1 MATTTKKTATKT
13 VAKKPAA
20 KRKTTT
26 KAATTRKS
34 SVKPAAKKQKEVI
47 HQSFRPTK
55 DSTPFM
61 TFQFTKQSLYW
72 LILSVL
78 VLALGAWVMYLNIK
92 IQDIYDQVE
101 LNTYLHETYT
111 VPQKDKP
118 TATPTAE

>member
-1 MATTTKKTATKT
+1 MATTTKKTGTKT
-13 VAKKPAA
+13 VAKKPAVA
-20 KRKTTT
+20 RKTTT
-26 KAATTRKS
+26 KAAATRKS
-34 SVKPAAKKQKEVI
+34 NVKSAAKKHKAVT
-47 HQSFRPTK
+47 HQSFRPSK
-55 DSTPFM
+55 ESTPFM
-61 TFQFTKQSLYW
+61 TFQFTQQSLYW

-118 TATPTAE
+118 AATTAQ

>member
-1 MATTTKKTATKT
+1 MATPTKKTATKT

-20 KRKTTT
+20 TRKTTT
-26 KAATTRKS
+26 KS
-34 SVKPAAKKQKEVI
+34 AAKKQKAVT
-47 HQSFRPTK
+47 HQSFRPSK
-55 DSTPFM
+55 ESTPFM
-61 TFQFTKQSLYW
+61 TFQFTQQSLYW

-101 LNTYLHETYT
+101 LNTYLHETYA

-118 TATPTAE
+118 AATTAQ

>member
-13 VAKKPAA
+13 AAKKPASA
-20 KRKTTT
+20 RKSTT
-26 KAATTRKS
+26 K
-34 SVKPAAKKQKEVI
+34 PAVKKQKAVT

-55 DSTPFM
+55 ENTPFM
-61 TFQFTKQSLYW
+61 TFQFTQQSVYW

-78 VLALGAWVMYLNIK
+78 VLALGAWVMYLNVK

-111 VPQKDKP
+111 LPEKAAP
-118 TATPTAE
+118 TTTAPAQQ